1 MFGRLG
7 LHGTYWIP
15 AHVRGDREH
24 GEVHKDYRV
33 ATGEGAASPDA
44 LAEWAPEGR
53 CLPRRRRLG
62 RLEIA

>member
-44 LAEWAPEGR
+44 LAE
-53 CLPRRRRLG
+53 
-62 RLEIA
+62 